1 MKSPRSLQEDQLLPE
16 LHAQMLAHKPSIVF
30 VGATPSFTQESIQ
43 QSLAVAR
50 TVAQEKRVPEDSRL
64 RYIQRVVH
72 CFSSERVGAVQ
83 EQGAE
88 RPSGAR
94 QCAPAQRR
102 RGGQNRGFF
111 RHI

>member
-1 MKSPRSLQEDQLLPE
+1 
-16 LHAQMLAHKPSIVF
+16 MLAHKPSIVF

-72 CFSSERVGAVQ
+72 CLSPERVGAVQ

-94 QCAPAQRR
+94 QRAPAQRR
-102 RGGQNRGFF
+102 RGSQNRGLF
-111 RHI
+111 RHV